1 MTGTIKQG
9 LRCIMIVLAGA
20 LAACGYKDALY
31 LPDDAPDASHSSV
44 KATTK
49 ATDNT
54 IKSTD

>member
-1 MTGTIKQG
+1 MSGTIKQG
-9 LRCIMIVLAGA
+9 LRYTIIVLASA

-44 KATTK
+44 EATTK